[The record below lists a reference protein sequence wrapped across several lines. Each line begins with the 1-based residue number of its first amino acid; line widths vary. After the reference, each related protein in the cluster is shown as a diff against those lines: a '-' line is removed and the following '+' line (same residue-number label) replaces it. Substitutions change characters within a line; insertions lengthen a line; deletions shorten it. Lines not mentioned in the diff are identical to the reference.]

1 MAKLYVSN
9 KDESVRIFD
18 SSFLEAFSKVHWTVP
33 LYIFIPV
40 ILYSLYNAIV
50 IGFSAGYII
59 SLVLAGVFIWT
70 FTEYSLHRWLFHF
83 HPKNEKLQKIFWT
96 FHGVH
101 HDYPQD
107 SKRLV
112 MPPSV
117 SIPIS
122 TLFFFI
128 FRAIVGPESVYPF
141 FAGFMVGYLFYDITH
156 YAIHHFN
163 FKGDSNVWKGLKDW
177 HALHHYK
184 YDELGFGVSSPM
196 WDYVFRTTYPE
207 KDSSVKIQNNE

>member
-9 KDESVRIFD
+9 KDESIRMFD
-18 SSFLEAFSKVHWTVP
+18 NDFLEIFTKVHWTIP

-40 ILYSLYNAIV
+40 ITFLLYKSVLLS
-50 IGFSAGYII
+50 FSIGYIFI
-59 SLVLAGVFIWT
+59 MILAGLFIWSL
-70 FTEYSLHRWLFHF
+70 TEYSLHRWLFHF
-83 HPKNEKLQKIFWT
+83 HPKTEAMKKVFWT

-122 TLFFFI
+122 TLFFFM
-128 FRAIVGPESVYPF
+128 FGAMVGENSVYPF
-141 FAGFMVGYLFYDITH
+141 FAGFLVGYLFYDITH

-163 FKGDSNVWKGLKDW
+163 FKGNIWKKLKDW
-177 HALHHYK
+177 HAIHHYK
-184 YDELGFGVSSPM
+184 YDTLGFGVSSPV
-196 WDYVFRTTYPE
+196 WDYVFKTEYPE
-207 KDSSVKIQNNE
+207 TEKNIEIVND